1 MKQDIKITVL
11 GCGASLGVPA
21 AGGFW
26 GECNPENPKNHRTRA
41 SILIES
47 AETRIL
53 VDTTVDVRTQL
64 NRLGQI
70 NRLDGII
77 LSHAHSDHINGLDD
91 LRVISNM
98 MEPPLEMYY
107 NIETVDNLVQ
117 SFDYIFKGGYN
128 GVYKPFVTANVVNY
142 GPLQIGDIRME
153 IFEQDHGSCSTLG
166 IRINDFAYSVD
177 MANLDDRALEVLQG
191 VDTWLVDVAG
201 YKKEYINTHATI
213 DRVKEL
219 SNKLDLPET
228 WLTVLTGQM
237 DYDVL
242 CSELPDHM
250 RPAYDGMTFWV

>member
-11 GCGASLGVPA
+11 GSGASLGVPA

-26 GECNPENPKNHRTRA
+26 GDCNPENPKNSRTRA

-91 LRVISNM
+91 LRVISYM
-98 MEPPLEMYY
+98 MEKPLEMYS
-107 NIETVDNLVQ
+107 NIETVDNLTQ
-117 SFDYIFKGGYN
+117 RFGYIFKGGFN
-128 GVYKPFVTANVVNY
+128 DFYKPFVKANTVDY

-166 IRINDFAYSVD
+166 IRVNDFAYSVD
-177 MANLDDRALEVLQG
+177 MANLDDRALEVLEG
-191 VDTWLVDVAG
+191 VDTWLVDTAG
-201 YKKEYINTHATI
+201 YKKEQINTHATL
-213 DRVKEL
+213 DRVMEYVE
-219 SNKLDLPET
+219 KLDVPQT

-237 DYDVL
+237 DYDAL
-242 CSELPDHM
+242 CDELPDHI
-250 RPAYDGMTFWV
+250 RPAYDGLTFSV